1 MGDAEDL
8 NAVMEGEA
16 EEGGSTDIAK
26 GQFAAKGFVSEL
38 GSQAPKDK
46 VDISV
51 DTTTINLGEDIA
63 EKFENMVWPC
73 KESINL
79 CKPAEFFQTKG
90 FSKSFLQTKKT
101 EFEEFKS
108 AVHVTSDEF
117 CVILAFWG
125 NRIIPVCLKDEKAV
139 ADLNAVAIKN
149 FELVMAYKKFIIM
162 ELNKKPNDVYEFPIK
177 MYKEKVLS
185 EESIKPL
192 QQGIAKV
199 DGTVLFEYGKIQ
211 DNCGMH

>member
-1 MGDAEDL
+1 MADAEDL

-16 EEGGSTDIAK
+16 EELTATDISK
-26 GQFAAKGFVSEL
+26 GQFGAKGFLSEL

-51 DTTTINLGEDIA
+51 DSTDLTLGEDIS
-63 EKFENMVWPC
+63 EKFSNMVWPC

-79 CKPAEFFQTKG
+79 CKPAEFFETKG
-90 FSKSFLQTKKT
+90 FSKTFLAAKKT

-125 NRIIPVCLKDEKAV
+125 NRIVPVCLKDEKDV
-139 ADLNAVAIKN
+139 ADLNAVSIKN
-149 FELVMAYKKFIIM
+149 YEKVMAYKKFIIM
-162 ELNKKPNDVYEFPIK
+162 ELNKKPNDV
-177 MYKEKVLS
+177 
-185 EESIKPL
+185 
-192 QQGIAKV
+192 
-199 DGTVLFEYGKIQ
+199 
-211 DNCGMH
+211 